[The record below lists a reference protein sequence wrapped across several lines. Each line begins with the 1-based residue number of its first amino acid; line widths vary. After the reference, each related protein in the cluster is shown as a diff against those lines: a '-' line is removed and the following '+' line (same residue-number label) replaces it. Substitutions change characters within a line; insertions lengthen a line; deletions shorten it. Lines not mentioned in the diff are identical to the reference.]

1 MDCWS
6 WMMGLPLRV
15 AYSQSQTAP
24 KSQKEP
30 IKFSSFL
37 FLLTEPESVCMV
49 EGPLRFR
56 TANGLDWSAGS
67 FLTFLLLYE
76 QAAALG
82 LG

>member
-1 MDCWS
+1 ME
-6 WMMGLPLRV
+6 LPLRV
-15 AYSQSQTAP
+15 AYNQNQTAP

-37 FLLTEPESVCMV
+37 FLPTEPESVCMV

-56 TANGLDWSAGS
+56 AANGLDWSTGS
-67 FLTFLLLYE
+67 SLTFVLLYE
-76 QAAALG
+76 EAAALG